1 MTLQFENHA
10 AFWVLWI
17 LPLLFFVF
25 LFFENMR
32 AGLLRQFVDPA
43 FLARRLP
50 HYARL
55 GSWWQFLFFL
65 AALVLLILA
74 LLKPYDGFEMREIT
88 RQGVDIYFL
97 VDLSPSMLA
106 QDIKPGRLTRAKFE
120 MKDFLGLLTGDR
132 VGLIGFSGE
141 PYIFVPLTSDYNAF
155 ALFLNELD
163 TELIPSHGTDIAG
176 AIAQAVSSLKKREID
191 AAKALI
197 LITDGEDSVG
207 LDENVLEQIRAHEIK
222 VFVIGIG
229 TPEGAPVP
237 QAEGGYITDNDGK
250 IVISRLNEPALKS
263 LALATGGGYVRSV
276 SGDMDLREI
285 YFKGIK
291 GKVDAGEGKT
301 LERKILHYR
310 FQIFILL
317 ALLCLALEMLTTRRR
332 HYWLYKFMFWKNG

>member
-25 LFFENMR
+25 LFFENRR
-32 AGLLRQFVDPA
+32 AGLLCQFVDPA

-55 GSWWQFLFFL
+55 GAWWQFLFFL

-141 PYIFVPLTSDYNAF
+141 SYIFVPLTSDYNAF
-155 ALFLNELD
+155 SLFLNELD

-207 LDENVLEQIRAHEIK
+207 LGENVLEQIRAHEIK

-229 TPEGAPVP
+229 TPEGAPMP

-291 GKVDAGEGKT
+291 SKVDAGEDKT
-301 LERKILHYR
+301 LERKILNYR

-332 HYWLYKFMFWKNG
+332 HYWLYKLMFWKNG

>member
-10 AFWVLWI
+10 AFWVFWV
-17 LPLLFFVF
+17 LPLLFLLF
-25 LFFENMR
+25 LFFEKRR
-32 AGLLRQFVDPA
+32 AGLLRHFVDPA
-43 FLARRLP
+43 FLKKRLP
-50 HYARL
+50 RYARF
-55 GSWWQFLFFL
+55 GAWWQFLFFM

-74 LLKPYDGFEMREIT
+74 LLKPYSGFEMREIT

-106 QDIKPGRLTRAKFE
+106 QDIKPSRLTRAKFE
-120 MKDFLGLLTGDR
+120 MKDFLGLLKGDR

-141 PYIFVPLTSDYNAF
+141 AYIFVPLTSDYNAF

-163 TELIPSHGTDIAG
+163 TELIPSRGTNIAA
-176 AIAQAVSSLKKREID
+176 AIELAVDSLKKREVD

-207 LDENVLEQIRAHEIK
+207 LDEKILEQIKSHDIK

-237 QAEGGYITDNDGK
+237 RAEGDYITGNDGK
-250 IVISRLNEPALKS
+250 IVISKLDETVLKS
-263 LALATGGGYVRSV
+263 LALTTAGGYVRSV
-276 SGDMDLREI
+276 SGDMDLKEI

-291 GKVDAGEGKT
+291 GKLDAGEGKT
-301 LERKILHYR
+301 LERKILNYR
-310 FQIFILL
+310 FQLFILL
-317 ALLCLALEMLTTRRR
+317 ALVCLALEMLTTRCRLF
-332 HYWLYKFMFWKNG
+332 WLGKILFWKK